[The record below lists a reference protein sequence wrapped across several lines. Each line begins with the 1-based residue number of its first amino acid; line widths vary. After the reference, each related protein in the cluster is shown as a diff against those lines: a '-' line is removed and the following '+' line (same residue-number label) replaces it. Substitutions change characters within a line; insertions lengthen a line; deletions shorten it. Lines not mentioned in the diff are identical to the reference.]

1 MNVQEF
7 VETVKEATRNVIKND
22 PHTWEYLVPNV
33 WEHTTPDFEPEKD
46 IIDFFAKSD
55 DGAPMGF
62 LEEYLFD
69 SKNTLKTDNGDVRL
83 EKISWEGSQIVRVF
97 SITNLDDSKQYFII
111 KGYCSSWDE
120 ETNYIGCS
128 FVEVVPQE
136 KTVIEYVPR

>member
-1 MNVQEF
+1 MKAQEF
-7 VETVKEATRNVIKND
+7 VETVKEATRDVIKND
-22 PHTWEYLVPNV
+22 PQSWEYLVPNV

-62 LEEYLFD
+62 LEEYLYD
-69 SKNTLKTDNGDVRL
+69 YKKTLETDNGVVRL
-83 EKISWEGSQIVRVF
+83 EKVFREDSQIVRVF